1 MVSVKENFFM
11 INTLFL
17 MIILVIQGVEASC
30 KLIIVIVRGEH
41 QIHQFVE
48 LSIENVEYRMM

>member
-1 MVSVKENFFM
+1 M